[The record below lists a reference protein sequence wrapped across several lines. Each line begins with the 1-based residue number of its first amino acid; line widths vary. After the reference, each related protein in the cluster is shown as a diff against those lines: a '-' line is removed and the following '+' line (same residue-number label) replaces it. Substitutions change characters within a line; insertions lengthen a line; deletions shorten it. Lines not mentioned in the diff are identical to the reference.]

1 MSAFTPERIAE
12 MLALADLETADGR
25 PGLSADGGVLH
36 VTIASDNKD
45 GESSHR
51 NVEHFHA
58 VVLPG
63 AHDPARFLVDEK
75 RMTGD
80 RCGGWLLRLDD
91 GVTLDEILAAAST
104 HECAGE
110 GK

>member
-1 MSAFTPERIAE
+1 MNSPRQPDELDGLL
-12 MLALADLETADGR
+12 MLADA
-25 PGLSADGGVLH
+25 
-36 VTIASDNKD
+36 IASDNLD

-75 RMTGD
+75 RMTCD
-80 RCGGWLLRLDD
+80 RCGGWLVRLDD

-110 GK
+110 AK